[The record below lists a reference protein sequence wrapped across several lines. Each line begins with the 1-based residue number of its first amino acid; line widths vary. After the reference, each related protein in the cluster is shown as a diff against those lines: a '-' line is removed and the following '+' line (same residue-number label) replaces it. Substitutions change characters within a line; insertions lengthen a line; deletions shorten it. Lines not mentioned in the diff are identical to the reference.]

1 MDDFISGRRTFFAI
15 ALTTQE
21 NLKNI
26 CLLIPLTETKELQYT
41 CPQIRD
47 WVKHLTNRYIC
58 MELLFKNHHKI
69 VWKTCSAILAN
80 NHFQFRAAWKCLKVS
95 ILCTIFSRLAYC
107 YSHLPVLKL
116 VCRPVSSL
124 VYTFLL
130 PVEKLILWFYCT
142 TKGVKK

>member
-47 WVKHLTNRYIC
+47 
-58 MELLFKNHHKI
+58 
-69 VWKTCSAILAN
+69 
-80 NHFQFRAAWKCLKVS
+80 
-95 ILCTIFSRLAYC
+95 
-107 YSHLPVLKL
+107 
-116 VCRPVSSL
+116 
-124 VYTFLL
+124 
-130 PVEKLILWFYCT
+130 
-142 TKGVKK
+142 